1 VVRKASKTGIIVG
14 DHRLE
19 FDIITPKLDELLNP
33 KKRNLIGRK
42 LAMAML
48 RLAENG
54 SEETGGEG
62 VKSDDETT
70 ARVVMADRS
79 IVIRHIENHAY
90 EETVSRNKSLFNKGR
105 PSIWAPKV
113 VLQGTNFF
121 TDYILK
127 LRDRGDIPRAW
138 AVGYAGFNWDAAVEE
153 RRREVQRGD
162 DEVMQPGSVPHS
174 SPDAG
179 PQDNNP
185 GRTPGGTDPNAP
197 SGQPKK
203 IGQNQGETIKA
214 WMEEIDGEDVFVRMG
229 EQTMAVLEQFPERSI
244 GRMTSIESDL
254 LGQIDAAVQR
264 GSTIYVPVNADYE
277 IENAR
282 AVRLMEGLSLVLGE
296 RKDNRA
302 VVAKM
307 LCFREPQF
315 NQDRA
320 EEYAVRWGFPMTR
333 LESDD
338 QEPEPRPEL
347 PAPQPVNLHVTLPNG
362 QAIPEEFGAQLAS
375 AFASQGGGAPDVHIH
390 MASGAPPAGGG
401 GAGY

>member
-1 VVRKASKTGIIVG
+1 MGRQDRVSANLFTGVINVSTYDALDHNELPCYGGKLYTLNPRMVKRTTFPKGSWKYPRPLLTRNFALLEAKRLLNIMDYALLQGGSNFIVVAKKGSDQLPAQPAEITNLQNVVRKASKTGIIVG

-54 SEETGGEG
+54 AEETGGEG

-105 PSIWAPKV
+105 PSIWAPKI

-127 LRDRGDIPRAW
+127 LRDRGDIPRSW

-197 SGQPKK
+197 VASRRRSARTRARPSRRGWRRSTARMSSSGWASRP
-203 IGQNQGETIKA
+203 
-214 WMEEIDGEDVFVRMG
+214 W
-229 EQTMAVLEQFPERSI
+229 RSWSSS
-244 GRMTSIESDL
+244 RSD
-254 LGQIDAAVQR
+254 R
-264 GSTIYVPVNADYE
+264 S
-277 IENAR
+277 
-282 AVRLMEGLSLVLGE
+282 
-296 RKDNRA
+296 
-302 VVAKM
+302 
-307 LCFREPQF
+307 
-315 NQDRA
+315 
-320 EEYAVRWGFPMTR
+320 
-333 LESDD
+333 
-338 QEPEPRPEL
+338 
-347 PAPQPVNLHVTLPNG
+347 
-362 QAIPEEFGAQLAS
+362 
-375 AFASQGGGAPDVHIH
+375 GG
-390 MASGAPPAGGG
+390 
-401 GAGY
+401 